1 MCHSALEKRRTKKE
15 DWLKKLGLTER
26 DLDKI
31 YATMFMFIS
40 QDMHKKLSSLTG
52 IDAEK
57 IDKVRREGPFTHTME
72 YSTKWQLMQK
82 TRTTLSSRSLPKC

>member
-1 MCHSALEKRRTKKE
+1 
-15 DWLKKLGLTER
+15 
-26 DLDKI
+26 
-31 YATMFMFIS
+31 MFMFIS

-72 YSTKWQLMQK
+72 YSTKWQLM
-82 TRTTLSSRSLPKC
+82 